1 MLDCHQGKAE
11 CFCPELTGGLTVHA
25 AEGSVVGSVVG
36 LGEGSSS
43 DALFD
48 AVSSQSFFP
57 SSCSLV

>member
-25 AEGSVVGSVVG
+25 AEGSVVG